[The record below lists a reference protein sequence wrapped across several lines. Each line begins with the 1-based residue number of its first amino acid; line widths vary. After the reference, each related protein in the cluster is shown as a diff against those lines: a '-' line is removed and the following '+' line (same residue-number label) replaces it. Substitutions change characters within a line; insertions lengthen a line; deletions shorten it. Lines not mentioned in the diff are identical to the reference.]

1 MKVTFLGTGAA
12 ANPDREQC
20 ALLVEADETLLFDAT
35 SGTGILRQLAAAD
48 VRPSAIRH
56 VFLSHAHFD
65 HAGGLPP
72 LFLALMDTDSPGL
85 TVHGAPQTI
94 DAVRCSIYDE
104 LPGVE
109 QWMGDRLAWHKME
122 SGEVSKLGGKTR
134 VEAVAVDHT
143 VPCLAYVVRDNGSAA
158 VVSGDTRFTENL
170 IKASRD
176 ADLLIH
182 EAAASAAMADWLQL
196 TGHSSPRDAGITAR
210 DAGVKKLVLT
220 HIDRDSKYGEVGV
233 LGEASE
239 VYDGEVRMA
248 HDLMTI
254 GVNSH
259 QA

>member
-1 MKVTFLGTGAA
+1 MKITFLGTGAA

-20 ALLVEADETLLFDAT
+20 AIFVQADEALLFDAT
-35 SGTGILRQLAAAD
+35 SGTGILRQLAAANVD
-48 VRPSAIRH
+48 LSTLRH

-72 LFLALMDTDSPGL
+72 LFLALMDTSSSGL
-85 TVHGAPQTI
+85 TVHGAPETI

-109 QWMGDRLAWHKME
+109 QWMGSRLTWDKME
-122 SGEVSKLGGKTR
+122 SGQTFKIGSKTR

-170 IKASRD
+170 VRAAKD

-182 EAAASAAMADWLQL
+182 EAAASAEMADWLQL
-196 TGHSSPRDAGITAR
+196 TGHSSPKDAAVTAR
-210 DAGVKKLVLT
+210 EAGARQLVLT
-220 HIDRDSKYGEVGV
+220 HIDRDCKYGDDGV
-233 LGEASE
+233 LAEAAQEYS
-239 VYDGEVRMA
+239 GQLRMA

-254 GVNSH
+254 AVNGH
-259 QA
+259 

>member
-20 ALLVEADETLLFDAT
+20 AIVVQADEALLFDVT
-35 SGTGILRQLAAAD
+35 SGTGILRQLAAANVD
-48 VRPSAIRH
+48 LSTIRH

-72 LFLALMDTDSPGL
+72 LFLALMDSSSPGL
-85 TVHGAPQTI
+85 TVHGAPETI

-109 QWMGDRLAWHKME
+109 QWMGSLLTWDKMD
-122 SGEVSKLGGKTR
+122 SGQTFEVGGKTR

-170 IKASRD
+170 IKA
-176 ADLLIH
+176 AEGTDLLIH
-182 EAAASAAMADWLQL
+182 EAAASAQMADWLQL
-196 TGHSSPRDAGITAR
+196 TGHSSPRDAAITAR
-210 DAGVKKLVLT
+210 DAGVKQLILT
-220 HIDRDSKYGEVGV
+220 HIDREGKYAEIGV
-233 LGEASE
+233 LGEAAE
-239 VYDGEVRMA
+239 VYGGQLRMA
-248 HDLMTI
+248 HDLMAIT
-254 GVNSH
+254 VNGR
-259 QA
+259 

>member
-20 ALLVEADETLLFDAT
+20 AIVVQADETLLFDAT
-35 SGTGILRQLAAAD
+35 SGTGILRQLS
-48 VRPSAIRH
+48 SANIDLSTISH

-72 LFLALMDTDSPGL
+72 LFLALMDTPSTGL
-85 TVHGAPQTI
+85 TVHGAPETI

-109 QWMGDRLAWHKME
+109 QWMGSRLTWDKMD
-122 SGEVSKLGGKTR
+122 SGQTYNVGGKTS

-158 VVSGDTRFTENL
+158 VVSGDTRFSQNL
-170 IKASRD
+170 ITAARG

-182 EAAASAAMADWLQL
+182 EAAASAEMADWLQM
-196 TGHSSPRDAGITAR
+196 TGHSSPRDAAVTAR
-210 DAGVKKLVLT
+210 EAGVTQLILT
-220 HIDRDSKYGEVGV
+220 HIDRDCKYADIGV
-233 LGEASE
+233 LGEATA
-239 VYDGEVRMA
+239 VYDGQTRMA

-254 GVNSH
+254 GVNGRT
-259 QA
+259 